1 MWAIIRQVLQLLI
14 LKICLQMTISFK
26 EPILKSSLPLL
37 TLFKLSASSTIH
49 GVRDRWTGPSKIPK
63 GVYILHFKYTNYQY
77 WCMESAE
84 MFFLGLQIHLRVK
97 RADMQKQGRG
107 TQKTDLHW
115 PLTRSLKCW
124 PHSWWEMLI
133 CAEPDILSTL
143 YLSVFSEGH
152 IVPGSL
158 WDITSISGVWHKNWF
173 SRVSR
178 PWNH

>member
-84 MFFLGLQIHLRVK
+84 MFFFRTSNSPACEESWYAKTRQGNTKDRFTLASHKISQMLTPLLMRNV
-97 RADMQKQGRG
+97 DMCR
-107 TQKTDLHW
+107 
-115 PLTRSLKCW
+115 TR
-124 PHSWWEMLI
+124 HSIYLV
-133 CAEPDILSTL
+133 P
-143 YLSVFSEGH
+143 LSVFRRAH
-152 IVPGSL
+152 CTRLLMRYYI
-158 WDITSISGVWHKNWF
+158 H
-173 SRVSR
+173 
-178 PWNH
+178 